1 MFYEIFSYSNY
12 QSLIG
17 FINIIRNDCVDYFVP
32 IVLKPLSAECH
43 VVMDQSSD
51 IVLDTPK
58 VHVVQYRLISFF
70 NVITVAKKKK
80 TDKLKKK
87 TGVKKGYH
95 STIIYSWHCLYI
107 VGHWI
112 KLDILFEPDG
122 KKKASVSGKS
132 SFEETFPVTISIL
145 LCD

>member
-1 MFYEIFSYSNY
+1 MDRESNDY

-58 VHVVQYRLISFF
+58 VHVVQYRISFF

-80 TDKLKKK
+80 IKKNRCKKRLSQYYNIQLALSLYCWTLDK
-87 TGVKKGYH
+87 TGYP
-95 STIIYSWHCLYI
+95 L
-107 VGHWI
+107 
-112 KLDILFEPDG
+112 
-122 KKKASVSGKS
+122 
-132 SFEETFPVTISIL
+132 
-145 LCD
+145 